1 MKITVKKVKTILK
14 EEYEWTSL
22 GSDANKGLITVLI
35 KDVITIV
42 TKSLKDKK

>member
-1 MKITVKKVKTILK
+1 MKITVKKVKSILK
-14 EEYEWTSL
+14 EEYQWTSL

-42 TKSLKDKK
+42 HNSLKDKK

>member
-1 MKITVKKVKTILK
+1 MKITVKKVKSILK
-14 EEYEWTSL
+14 EEYEWNSL

-42 TKSLKDKK
+42 DKLLKDKK